1 MLHISRR
8 NVFFDLQL
16 IVLTFARVMTR
27 IFTAT
32 LLLCWLLVMV
42 LVAPPEFQAA
52 MTLSIG
58 PITFN
63 VLYILPTL
71 IIIVHLAQR
80 RMDSRR
86 VVCSANAHRL
96 AHCCIPRLDAG
107 DHPIQPY
114 ATCRNPR
121 SRLVDLQRVCCLLL
135 DS

>member
-32 LLLCWLLVMV
+32 LLLCWLLVIV

-63 VLYILPTL
+63 VLYVLPTR
-71 IIIVHLAQR
+71 IIVHLAQR

-86 VVCSANAHRL
+86 VVA
-96 AHCCIPRLDAG
+96 
-107 DHPIQPY
+107 
-114 ATCRNPR
+114 
-121 SRLVDLQRVCCLLL
+121 LQRPQTCLSLHFL
-135 DS
+135 SGRW